1 MGVSVIIPY
10 YHGNKYLENLS
21 KVLADNIKEYEKK
34 FDEKIEILFINDSP
48 GDALEKEFLK
58 EISGYYRII
67 ENNKNYGIHKTRV
80 NGICEASQEYIWM
93 LDQDDIVSE
102 RWLLSQFECIQ
113 K

>member
-58 EISGYYRII
+58 KLVDII
-67 ENNKNYGIHKTRV
+67 G
-80 NGICEASQEYIWM
+80 
-93 LDQDDIVSE
+93 
-102 RWLLSQFECIQ
+102 
-113 K
+113 